1 MFDINLYHKSYIEN
15 QNSSNIYLGLLFWNI
30 LQDIQRRRNNSTMH
44 YFCLLKIRLNLYHI
58 CIGILSLRITW
69 TWQGFFGSNTKGML
83 NSSNIKISFLSNNFF
98 NLSSYF
104 FGLFSAILRRCSVKV
119 TTHLYGDN
127 KTIYLRYIFQI
138 NKPGILENINT
149 FTQATER
156 GSNFVGSK
164 RVGSPLMKTQFKV
177 E

>member
-1 MFDINLYHKSYIEN
+1 
-15 QNSSNIYLGLLFWNI
+15 
-30 LQDIQRRRNNSTMH
+30 MH
-44 YFCLLKIRLNLYHI
+44 HFCLLKIRLILYGYFKSQNHMNMI
-58 CIGILSLRITW
+58 R
-69 TWQGFFGSNTKGML
+69 FFGSNTRGML
-83 NSSNIKISFLSNNFF
+83 NSSIIKISFLSHNFF
-98 NLSSYF
+98 NFSSYF
-104 FGLFSAILRRCSVKV
+104 FGSFSAILRFLTSKRCSLKV

-127 KTIYLRYIFQI
+127 KTIYLRYILQI

-156 GSNFVGSK
+156 GSKFVGSK